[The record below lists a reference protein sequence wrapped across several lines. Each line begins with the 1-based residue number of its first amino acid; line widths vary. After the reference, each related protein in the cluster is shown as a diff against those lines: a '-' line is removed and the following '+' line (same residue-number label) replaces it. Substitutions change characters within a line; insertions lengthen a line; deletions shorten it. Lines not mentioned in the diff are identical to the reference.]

1 MCTSAEWL
9 IQLGFIKK
17 KKKKSTMNEHG
28 LVVLEFCV
36 VEFIKKTKVS
46 LLLFVGVCVS
56 VCVHVLGF
64 FSTFRLMA

>member
-1 MCTSAEWL
+1 
-9 IQLGFIKK
+9 
-17 KKKKSTMNEHG
+17 MNEHG